1 MEKSKRQMMNMPGA
15 AAAGK
20 LPGKLT
26 PLTGTKGW
34 ENRRLSQKR
43 YYEIS
48 PLLLWIINRKS

>member
-34 ENRRLSQKR
+34 ENLRFST
-43 YYEIS
+43 EIAVY
-48 PLLLWIINRKS
+48 LRNGITR